1 MKTQN
6 LTDLSRMGKKKKK
19 YPYLGR
25 YSSLEGEKEM
35 LVLFSGV
42 KEGVM
47 LSTTFAS
54 ESNEIGK
61 MSTCWAEEG
70 FEEVTAVIEFVKE
83 D

>member
-6 LTDLSRMGKKKKK
+6 LTDLSYKERKKKK

-25 YSSLEGEKEM
+25 YSSLAGEKET
-35 LVLFSGV
+35 LVLFSDV
-42 KEGVM
+42 NEGVM
-47 LSTTFAS
+47 LSTTFVS

>member
-6 LTDLSRMGKKKKK
+6 LTDLSRTERKKKK

-25 YSSLEGEKEM
+25 YSSLARENEM

-42 KEGVM
+42 KEGTVIHENN
-47 LSTTFAS
+47 SFWNIGDHS
-54 ESNEIGK
+54 VHFNEG
-61 MSTCWAEEG
+61 S